1 MSFFETDKIGTSR
14 ERRQYNLSR
23 EEYLEFITHQPYDA
37 MGNFSFLLD
46 EQSDKAEN
54 TTVENENM
62 NAD

>member
-1 MSFFETDKIGTSR
+1 MIFFETDKIGTSR

-37 MGNFSFLLD
+37 MGDFSFLLD

-54 TTVENENM
+54 TTVENDNM
-62 NAD
+62 NTD

>member
-37 MGNFSFLLD
+37 MGDFSFLLD
-46 EQSDKAEN
+46 EKSDKAEN
-54 TTVENENM
+54 TTIENDNM
-62 NAD
+62 NTD

>member
-37 MGNFSFLLD
+37 MGDFSFLVD
-46 EQSDKAEN
+46 EKSDKAEN
-54 TTVENENM
+54 TTIENDNM
-62 NAD
+62 NTD

>member
-23 EEYLEFITHQPYDA
+23 EEYLEYITHQHYDA
-37 MGNFSFLLD
+37 MGDFSFLLD

-54 TTVENENM
+54 STVEIENM

>member
-37 MGNFSFLLD
+37 MGDFSFLLE

-54 TTVENENM
+54 TTVKNENK

>member
-14 ERRQYNLSR
+14 ERGQYNLSR

-37 MGNFSFLLD
+37 MGDFSFLLD